1 VYTGLR
7 WSDINGLQWKNIQ
20 FSNEKGYSLNFN
32 QQKTKGVEYLP
43 IPAKA
48 ITFISERCQDED
60 RVFKGLKYSA
70 WHNLKIREWMIK
82 AGINR
87 KITFHSARHT
97 YATLLLTKN
106 VDIYTVSNMLGHR
119 NLKTTQV
126 YAKVIDQKKMDAVKI
141 FDNL

>member
-1 VYTGLR
+1 
-7 WSDINGLQWKNIQ
+7 
-20 FSNEKGYSLNFN
+20 
-32 QQKTKGVEYLP
+32 
-43 IPAKA
+43 
-48 ITFISERCQDED
+48 
-60 RVFKGLKYSA
+60 
-70 WHNLKIREWMIK
+70 MIK